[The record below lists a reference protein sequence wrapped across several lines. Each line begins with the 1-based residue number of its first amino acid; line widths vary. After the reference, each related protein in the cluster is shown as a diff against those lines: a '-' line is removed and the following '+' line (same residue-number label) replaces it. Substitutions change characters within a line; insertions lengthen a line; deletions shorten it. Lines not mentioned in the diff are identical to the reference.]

1 MLCDSFKTV
10 MECIQRRLAADAQ
23 LLLNDKKPWFIDM
36 RKQDELLGVKE
47 AARQHK
53 NKLSTYMMY
62 TKEAKKMFD
71 QTRCPWSS
79 VRTIKVSDNTSLF
92 VLVEVV
98 PAKAGKEAQQGKP
111 AKVQRVLTQTYGND
125 NVLQAAREAYKI
137 VHVVDLTGFDWKDS
151 ESNMSVY
158 TFIHLYAM

>member
-10 MECIQRRLAADAQ
+10 MESIQRRFAADAQ
-23 LLLNDKKPWFIDM
+23 VLLNDKKRWFIDM

-53 NKLSTYMMY
+53 KKLSTYMMY